1 VRITSIELFQERPI
15 TRIIKMVFEEGNEAK
30 AKAKAKGEE
39 VNAWRQAIVDE
50 TAPD

>member
-1 VRITSIELFQERPI
+1 MRITSIELFQERPI

-30 AKAKAKGEE
+30 AKGEE